1 MSGAENPDSAAFDV
15 EAERFECPLK
25 IPTSTPEILKEVAI
39 HQKFSIFLITE
50 AIKTH
55 KLLSFSKEW
64 KMKEGDDFPFFHAL
78 WSLWKMKVK
87 LLGVF
92 TMNRMFKC
100 CKPSAR
106 EADVR
111 AINIVNL

>member
-55 KLLSFSKEW
+55 KLLSFSKE
-64 KMKEGDDFPFFHAL
+64 
-78 WSLWKMKVK
+78 
-87 LLGVF
+87 
-92 TMNRMFKC
+92 
-100 CKPSAR
+100 
-106 EADVR
+106 
-111 AINIVNL
+111 